1 MILSNAIKKAQA
13 EEITKALQTWL
24 KRGGTI
30 EELPAPGSGH
40 TLTKTYSLRNH
51 DAATAIKATNSAPRA
66 EQ

>member
-1 MILSNAIKKAQA
+1 MRPLDPTKDRMAL
-13 EEITKALQTWL
+13 EIDQQLRAFL

-51 DAATAIKATNSAPRA
+51 DAAASIKAGAK
-66 EQ
+66 